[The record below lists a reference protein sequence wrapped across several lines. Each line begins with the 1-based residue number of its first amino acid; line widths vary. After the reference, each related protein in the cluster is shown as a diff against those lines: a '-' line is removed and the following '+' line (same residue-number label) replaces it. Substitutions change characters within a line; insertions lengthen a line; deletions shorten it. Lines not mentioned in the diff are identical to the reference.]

1 MQTAETSN
9 SGNIYTVGHSNIELD
24 EFIALLDGIEA
35 VVDVRSTPFSKYA
48 PQFGM
53 HSIRARLRVAG
64 IEYLYLA
71 DEYVGNMLGGQ
82 PRDDGCYENGK
93 IVYERVMER
102 SWYQEG
108 ITRLIGLA
116 QRKSVAI
123 MCSEEDPHKCH
134 RHHLVAQTLLD
145 RGVDVYHIRGD
156 RSTEKAEK
164 EAAQLTLL

>member
-1 MQTAETSN
+1 MEN
-9 SGNIYTVGHSNIELD
+9 SDPGNIHTVGHSNIELD
-24 EFIALLDGIEA
+24 EFIALLAGIEV

-53 HSIRARLRVAG
+53 HNIRAELRLAG
-64 IEYLYLA
+64 IEYMYLA
-71 DEYVGNMLGGQ
+71 DEDVGNILGGQ
-82 PRDDGCYENGK
+82 PRDEGCYESGK

-102 SWYQEG
+102 SWYHEG
-108 ITRLIGLA
+108 IERLIGLA

-123 MCSEEDPHKCH
+123 MCSEENPHKCH